1 MTVRLKMAAAIILAV
16 VMTTGATWAFAT
28 GGGLIRACVNDT
40 SGEIRIVGASDTC
53 KEHQSLLEWNSAGA
67 GGSGGG
73 GLIPFRGSGDPSG
86 VICMSVYG
94 TGGPCGDPQFE
105 MPVAGAGKLTAIS
118 VRNFSGALDGPT
130 TVTVLVNGAPSALS
144 VVIPAGSNAP
154 QVGTAA
160 VNVQA
165 GDLIQV
171 AVDATHGTTGYVSF
185 NGSIEFQAN

>member
-28 GGGLIRACVNDT
+28 GGLIRACMKDS
-40 SGEIRIVGASDTC
+40 SGEIRIVGATDTC
-53 KEHQSLLEWNSAGA
+53 RKHESLLEWNSAG

-86 VICMSVYG
+86 IICMSVYG

-105 MPVAGAGKLTAIS
+105 MPVASAGKLAGIS
-118 VRNFSGALDGPT
+118 VRNFSGGLDAPA
-130 TVTVLVNGAPSALS
+130 TVTVLVNGVPSALS
-144 VVIPAGSNAP
+144 VVIPAGSNDP
-154 QVGTAA
+154 QVGTAV
-160 VNVQA
+160 VNVQP